1 MKPMVKIATP
11 NWPTASVP
19 LIVPGIDLEGLR
31 LVWRGG
37 DLVARFW
44 LHDQFMPLFDAQ
56 EFGACTILHHAMCY
70 LEDRLAYELYPH
82 PRGKIRMSDY
92 TPYQVEEK
100 KNG

>member
-11 NWPTASVP
+11 NWPTVSVP

-44 LHDQFMPLFDAQ
+44 LHDQ
-56 EFGACTILHHAMCY
+56 
-70 LEDRLAYELYPH
+70 
-82 PRGKIRMSDY
+82 
-92 TPYQVEEK
+92 
-100 KNG
+100 